1 MSTPRPRIE
10 GHWLPNKALTRPRFF
25 TPTSVVLTLC
35 FLETLS
41 QGYWRVIMKGEKK
54 RSEYRIGSLNR
65 SGLSSL
71 LPALLPLLLPLLSP
85 FIHVFLLWTTL
96 SLSKFEWNT
105 RQTGT
110 VFHWSLIV
118 QQLFNFISSRFLPCP
133 RLSLSFYTP
142 LRIFQT
148 TGPLWQQTKEATNK
162 ERYVWAERAK
172 RGGRSVCLKAKD
184 RVIWRYLSWTAQFP
198 VSGTGQKYPET
209 KKKKIMY
216 SGRKGYTSSFLMWL
230 ASVKPSL

>member
-1 MSTPRPRIE
+1 M
-10 GHWLPNKALTRPRFF
+10 
-25 TPTSVVLTLC
+25 C

-54 RSEYRIGSLNR
+54 SSEYRIGSLNR

-71 LPALLPLLLPLLSP
+71 LPALLPLLLPLPSP
-85 FIHVFLLWTTL
+85 FIHVFLLWTML

-105 RQTGT
+105 LQTGP
-110 VFHWSLIV
+110 VFHWSLII
-118 QQLFNFISSRFLPCP
+118 QQLFNLISSQFLPVRICLFHSIP
-133 RLSLSFYTP
+133 P
-142 LRIFQT
+142 CIFQT

-172 RGGRSVCLKAKD
+172 RGGRGVCLKAKD

-209 KKKKIMY
+209 KKNVQQEKRIYLLVSHVTHFSKAKLI
-216 SGRKGYTSSFLMWL
+216 
-230 ASVKPSL
+230 A